1 MISSSRGTMSQR
13 STLSAG
19 PLSLVY
25 ERAGI
30 RWVRFGSHEILRGI
44 YVGVRDAN
52 WRTIN
57 PEVRDLK
64 IQADADSFHITFV
77 AQHQHLDL
85 DFLWNGTIIGE
96 PDGALSITM
105 DGVAMRS
112 FLKNRI
118 GFCVLHPD
126 SCAGRPCT
134 VEHVDGHIASTSFPS
149 LVSPHQAFMNV
160 RALAHEVTPG
170 VIAEVRVD
178 GDIFETEDQRNWS
191 DTSFKTY
198 GTPVDLPFPVEV
210 PAGTRIRQDVHIRL
224 RGAAPVASAMAAAMH
239 VSTAPDIV
247 SIEATDA
254 TVPLPRI
261 GLMIDATRALLPRE
275 CDRLELLAPSHLRV
289 DLDLST
295 PAAEWQAMLGNA
307 AIQAGVLG
315 ARLHVAALVSSA
327 DAGVQ
332 LAALAD
338 AAPNRG
344 SGGGV
349 DTWLVFDRATG
360 TTSASLIARARDT
373 LGAHGPIQL
382 GGGSDKHFADL
393 NRNRPPMGL
402 LDLLSF
408 PSSPQAHADD
418 VETMVENVG
427 SVGTVIKTARGFAG
441 MQVPIDISPVTLKP
455 RARAGAP
462 SPPPLG
468 SLPDHIDARQGSP
481 FAAAWTISHLRACAG
496 AGVASV
502 TYFRTVG
509 PDGVMNNDGVFPVYR
524 VLADVAPFAG
534 GQVLVT
540 RSTQPTRVDALFLE
554 RDGIRRRIL
563 VNLRP
568 EPQRVQVSG
577 STFEL
582 DAYEIKAI

>member
-13 STLSAG
+13 SPLSAG

-25 ERAGI
+25 ERGGI

-64 IQADADSFHITFV
+64 IQADADRFHITFV

-96 PDGALSITM
+96 PDGTLSITM
-105 DGVAMRS
+105 DGVAQRS

-126 SCAGRPCT
+126 TCAGRPCT
-134 VEHVDGHIASTSFPS
+134 VEHVDGHIASTAFPS

-170 VIAEVRVD
+170 IIAEVRVD

-210 PAGTRIRQDVHIRL
+210 AAGTRIRQEVHVRL
-224 RGAAPVASAMAAAMH
+224 RGASAAPQV
-239 VSTAPDIV
+239 TNAPDIV

-289 DLDLST
+289 DLDLSA

-307 AIQAGVLG
+307 ATQAGVLG

-327 DAGVQ
+327 DAGGQ
-332 LAALAD
+332 LAALAE
-338 AAPNRG
+338 AA
-344 SGGGV
+344 SSVGV

-393 NRNRPPMGL
+393 NRHRPPMDA
-402 LDLLSF
+402 LDVLSF

-427 SVGTVIKTARGFAG
+427 SVGTVIKTAREFGG
-441 MQVPIDISPVTLKP
+441 MRVPIHISPVTLKP

-462 SPPPLG
+462 VPPPLG
-468 SLPDHIDARQGSP
+468 SLPDHIDARQASP

-509 PDGVMNNDGVFPVYR
+509 PDGVMNNGEPFPVYR
-524 VLADVAPFAG
+524 VLADIAPFAG
-534 GQVLVT
+534 GRVLVT
-540 RSTQPTRVDALFLE
+540 RSTQPTRVDALCLE
-554 RDGIRRRIL
+554 REGTRRMIL

-568 EPQRVQVSG
+568 DPQRVQFG
-577 STFEL
+577 SATFVL
-582 DAYEIKAI
+582 DAHEIKAL